1 MSEKNSWESMVS
13 DVGSVVS
20 SIVWGIVIALV
31 GLPAL
36 AFILIKL
43 FG

>member
-36 AFILIKL
+36 AFN
-43 FG
+43 FQQAA

>member
-1 MSEKNSWESMVS
+1 MSNKNSWESMVS
-13 DVGSVVS
+13 DVGSIIS
-20 SIVWGIVIALV
+20 SIVWGFVIALV

-36 AFILIKL
+36 AFILIIL

>member
-1 MSEKNSWESMVS
+1 MSNKNSWESMVS
-13 DVGSVVS
+13 DVGSIVS
-20 SIVWGIVIALV
+20 SIVWGFVIALI